1 MIQTFT
7 VRQFK
12 SLEDV
17 TVELGAVNVFIGA
30 NGSGKSNL
38 LEAIGVLSA
47 AAGGQVNDLNLL
59 QRGVR
64 PGVPAL
70 YKSSFR
76 ETLKPVP
83 PHVFRRE
90 CLRPQLIRRRPRYG

>member
-1 MIQTFT
+1 MISKI
-7 VRQFK
+7 RIGSFK

-17 TVELGAVNVFIGA
+17 EFELGLLNVFIGA

-47 AAGGQVNDLNLL
+47 AADGKVNDQTLL

-64 PGVPAL
+64 PGVPKL
-70 YKSSFR
+70 YKSAFPIAKGSR
-76 ETLKPVP
+76 
-83 PHVFRRE
+83 
-90 CLRPQLIRRRPRYG
+90 QLSHIFFSASSQSAHYDVVE